1 MRYTLYFIVFL
12 MSLTSIAQDKD
23 DLFSQIESSTDL
35 EPQLLPDRMVFTQ
48 RFLWGEKGLM
58 RSSKKFELT
67 KEGRERELKLRR
79 TMLKTH
85 QFIGYVTLAGMITQ
99 GIVGGKIYNGRYDL
113 KDLHETVGNITTA
126 SYFAGASLALFAP
139 PPLINKK
146 VKGFSSS
153 KLHKAVA
160 AIHFSAMIATYAL
173 AEENTEAHRVAAYT
187 LFGSYA
193 VAVISFKF

>member
-99 GIVGGKIYNGRYDL
+99 GIVGGKLYNGRYDL

-153 KLHKAVA
+153 KLHKTMA

>member
-99 GIVGGKIYNGRYDL
+99 GIVGGKLYNGRYDL

-153 KLHKAVA
+153 KLHKTMA

-173 AEENTEAHRVAAYT
+173 AEEIRRLIVLLPIPY
-187 LFGSYA
+187 LDLMQ
-193 VAVISFKF
+193 